1 MRNEDLKVRLVDRPI
16 DDLPGI
22 IELWRHDR
30 DNYVAPAP
38 KKTKRKAAKKK
49 SSTAKLVASL
59 SPEAAAQL
67 LEELQGGR

>member
-1 MRNEDLKVRLVDRPI
+1 MRNEDLKVRLVDRHI
-16 DDLPGI
+16 DDLAGI
-22 IELWRHDR
+22 IELWRHNR
-30 DNYVAPAP
+30 NNYVAPEP

-67 LEELQGGR
+67 LKDLQDGT